1 MSEFRYLTFMFAVVS
16 EQLMAKI
23 NGFAW
28 LKTGKGGM
36 KNIYANRVILSI
48 KKKSPIRWF
57 LCIQCGNMFTLSPLE
72 QFWRQR
78 KSAFYSRKR
87 HTCVLRGHCAKK
99 WGRISSLPHFSI
111 AQRGLDSVDI
121 SEINRKHLREWSGT
135 LKKSKNRRFIF
146 WLTLCCISISHS

>member
-48 KKKSPIRWF
+48 KKNHPSDDF
-57 LCIQCGNMFTLSPLE
+57 
-72 QFWRQR
+72 
-78 KSAFYSRKR
+78 
-87 HTCVLRGHCAKK
+87 CV
-99 WGRISSLPHFSI
+99 
-111 AQRGLDSVDI
+111 
-121 SEINRKHLREWSGT
+121 
-135 LKKSKNRRFIF
+135 
-146 WLTLCCISISHS
+146 